1 LHIEPTEA
9 PVVSQLCRLGN
20 FSDDED
26 DSSDDDEGAELLE
39 SSNPLEEDDSGS
51 TEGVELLESSDSSG
65 TLVISEFSS
74 LQAVSDN
81 IENAAIA
88 AIAQT

>member
-26 DSSDDDEGAELLE
+26 DSSDDDEGAELLD
-39 SSNPLEEDDSGS
+39 STNSLEDDSAS

-81 IENAAIA
+81 IENAATA

>member
-9 PVVSQLCRLGN
+9 PVVSQLCRSDN

-26 DSSDDDEGAELLE
+26 SIEGAELLE
-39 SSNPLEEDDSGS
+39 SSNPLEDDSDS

-74 LQAVSDN
+74 LQAVSDT